1 MAVEYLLYALSA
13 ICMLAGLAGCI
24 LPMLPGPPLAWL
36 GMLLLHFTD
45 RVDFSVTELVVSAL
59 VVIATLVLDYFTPM
73 IGAKKFGGGKYGNR
87 GCVIG
92 TIVGMFFL
100 PLGLILGPFLG
111 AVIGELIAGKPFR
124 AALKAGFGSF
134 VGFLFGTLI
143 KLAVCLY
150 FIIRFIMVMI

>member
-13 ICMLAGLAGCI
+13 ICMLVGLAGCI
-24 LPMLPGPPLAWL
+24 LPMLPGPPLAWF

-45 RVDFSVTELVVSAL
+45 RVDFSVTELVVSVL

>member
-13 ICMLAGLAGCI
+13 ICMLVGLAGCI

-100 PLGLILGPFLG
+100 PLGLILGPFVG
-111 AVIGELIAGKPFR
+111 AVIGELIAGKPFS

-143 KLAVCLY
+143 KLGVCLY
-150 FIIRFIMVMI
+150 FIIRFITVMI

>member
-13 ICMLAGLAGCI
+13 ICMLVGLAGCI
-24 LPMLPGPPLAWL
+24 LPMIPGPPLAWL

>member
-59 VVIATLVLDYFTPM
+59 VVSATLVLDYFTPM

>member
-13 ICMLAGLAGCI
+13 ICMLVGLAGCI

-92 TIVGMFFL
+92 TIMGMFFL

-150 FIIRFIMVMI
+150 FIIRFIMEMI

>member
-13 ICMLAGLAGCI
+13 ICMLVGLAGCI

-92 TIVGMFFL
+92 TIMGMFFL

>member
-1 MAVEYLLYALSA
+1 
-13 ICMLAGLAGCI
+13 MLVGLAGCI

>member
-13 ICMLAGLAGCI
+13 ICMLVGLAGCI

-124 AALKAGFGSF
+124 TALKAGFGSF

>member
-13 ICMLAGLAGCI
+13 ICMLVGLAGCI

-150 FIIRFIMVMI
+150 FIIRFIMETI

>member
-1 MAVEYLLYALSA
+1 
-13 ICMLAGLAGCI
+13 MLVGLAGCI

-150 FIIRFIMVMI
+150 FIIRFIMETI

>member
-124 AALKAGFGSF
+124 TALKAGFGSF

>member
-1 MAVEYLLYALSA
+1 
-13 ICMLAGLAGCI
+13 MLAGLAGCI

-92 TIVGMFFL
+92 TIVGIFFL

>member
-1 MAVEYLLYALSA
+1 M
-13 ICMLAGLAGCI
+13 
-24 LPMLPGPPLAWL
+24 PMLPGPPLAWL

>member
-36 GMLLLHFTD
+36 GMLLLYFTD

>member
-1 MAVEYLLYALSA
+1 
-13 ICMLAGLAGCI
+13 MLVGLAGCI

-124 AALKAGFGSF
+124 TALKAGFGSF

>member
-13 ICMLAGLAGCI
+13 ICMLVGLAGCI

-92 TIVGMFFL
+92 TIIGMFFL

>member
-124 AALKAGFGSF
+124 VALKAGFGSF

-150 FIIRFIMVMI
+150 FIIRFIMEMI

>member
-13 ICMLAGLAGCI
+13 ICMLVGLSGCI

-92 TIVGMFFL
+92 TSVVMFFL

-111 AVIGELIAGKPFR
+111 SVIGELIAGKPFR

>member
-92 TIVGMFFL
+92 TIMGMFFL

>member
-13 ICMLAGLAGCI
+13 ICMLVGLAGCI

-150 FIIRFIMVMI
+150 FIIRFIMVMF

>member
-13 ICMLAGLAGCI
+13 ICMLVGLAGCI

-100 PLGLILGPFLG
+100 PLGLTLGPFLG

>member
-92 TIVGMFFL
+92 TIVGIFFL

>member
-13 ICMLAGLAGCI
+13 ICMLVGLAGCI

-124 AALKAGFGSF
+124 AALNAGFGSF

>member
-13 ICMLAGLAGCI
+13 ICMLVGLAGCI

-59 VVIATLVLDYFTPM
+59 VVIATLVLDYFTTM

-150 FIIRFIMVMI
+150 FIIRFIMEMI

>member
-45 RVDFSVTELVVSAL
+45 RVDFSVTELVVSVL

>member
-1 MAVEYLLYALSA
+1 
-13 ICMLAGLAGCI
+13 MLVGLAGCI

-150 FIIRFIMVMI
+150 FIIRFIMVLI